1 MTIRTWAQCAIA
13 LSTAATMAHAMASG
27 SDGGGS
33 AETSDAAAYNMGKTV
48 YATKVACDGCPMAGK
63 SLTAESARQLLA
75 SKPQANL
82 SAGETKALTVYLT
95 RRFKL

>member
-48 YATKVACDGCPMAGK
+48 YATKVGCSSCPLAGK
-63 SLTAESARQLLA
+63 SLTPESARQLLA
-75 SKPQANL
+75 DKPQANL
-82 SAGETKALTVYLT
+82 SADEAKALTVYLK